1 MLPRVKRTGTSS
13 LALALSRSEF
23 LPSELHLVNR
33 EGARTPVV
41 NGLIYE

>member
-33 EGARTPVV
+33 EG
-41 NGLIYE
+41 E